1 MVLTKELI
9 CVVPLV
15 RGVAN
20 DDVHAELGKWVT
32 VLMEKGHFYCI
43 LFYNITVFKIVL
55 CPVLYI
61 VPLLYMEGKAGF
73 RALLNYRLSSKKK
86 LFLWRVWGWNK
97 EDGKVKSN
105 GNPVLLD
112 LQFGKWCLLQKNLEP
127 QLCFLNQS
135 CHSNAT
141 NTHLHFFF
149 SQSLEDI

>member
-1 MVLTKELI
+1 MVLPKEFI
-9 CVVPLV
+9 CVVLLV

-43 LFYNITVFKIVL
+43 LFHNITVFKIVL
-55 CPVLYI
+55 CPTLYI

-73 RALLNYRLSSKKK
+73 RALLNCGLSSRRK

-97 EDGKVKSN
+97 EDGKAKSN

-112 LQFGKWCLLQKNLEP
+112 LQFGKRCLLQKNLEP

-135 CHSNAT
+135 YVFVAVLWHYA
-141 NTHLHFFF
+141 FFF
-149 SQSLEDI
+149 PSC